1 MVPLGVE
8 DGGGAG
14 VLQKEMG
21 GGWRSVRRKKHPLS
35 GPLRDKDVHHLRSG
49 KSFVC
54 VELTYG

>member
-21 GGWRSVRRKKHPLS
+21 GGWRSVRRKNTPYQGL
-35 GPLRDKDVHHLRSG
+35 
-49 KSFVC
+49 
-54 VELTYG
+54 